1 MKKLFAASLIFL
13 FSFSLC
19 RGQLPDTDIWLL
31 QMKKKYTVYTL
42 SGPVNITN
50 RSGYD
55 NQPAFSPE
63 GTYMLYTSI
72 REDGQADI
80 YKYDLATKAITAFCT
95 TPESE
100 YSPTF
105 TPDKKFIS
113 TVRVEKDSTQRLWK
127 FPVNGGMPEL
137 VMKNV
142 DSIGYHC
149 WINNDT
155 LVLFILTDPFTLQL
169 ANVQTQKTTV
179 VADSI
184 GKSLVRFRM
193 MRSAGTLFIRT
204 VKGKNMICFT
214 PLKLFRKNKFEVNE
228 VIALPE
234 GSEYFCFYNNCLFC
248 AVGGKIFMSE
258 MMKDSG
264 WTQIADLSASGITKI
279 TRLAISGDGMHM
291 AIVNSK

>member
-1 MKKLFAASLIFL
+1 MNRFLLTYTIFHL
-13 FSFSLC
+13 SFFFSWS
-19 RGQLPDTDIWLL
+19 QLPDTDIWLL
-31 QMKKKYTVYTL
+31 KMKKKDTVFAL
-42 SGPVNITN
+42 SDAVNITN
-50 RSGYD
+50 RAGYD

-63 GTYMLYTSI
+63 GTYILYTSI
-72 REDGQADI
+72 RDDGQADI
-80 YKYDLATKAITAFCT
+80 YKYDLKAKAITAFCN

-113 TVRVEKDSTQRLWK
+113 TVRVEKDSAQRLWK
-127 FPVNGGMPEL
+127 FPLGGGPPEL

-155 LVLFILTDPFTLQL
+155 VVMFILTDPFTLQL
-169 ANVQTQKTTV
+169 ANVQTQQTTV
-179 VADSI
+179 VSDSI

-193 MRSAGTLFIRT
+193 IRSAGTLFIRS
-204 VKGKNMICFT
+204 VRGKNMICFT
-214 PLKLFRKNKFEVNE
+214 PLKFFRKNKFEVNE

-264 WTQIADLSASGITKI
+264 WTQIADLTASGITK
-279 TRLAISGDGMHM
+279 
-291 AIVNSK
+291 